1 MQYIAISLR
10 IFHFYFNPQRVAIFS
25 NVHVLRYYLI
35 SSAYNEHIC

>member
-10 IFHFYFNPQRVAIFS
+10 IFHFYINPQRVAIFS
-25 NVHVLRYYLI
+25 NVHILRYYLT